1 MKQHTQINK
10 RFGHDEVK
18 TFLEARYVST
28 AEATWRLYDF
38 AAYTMSSNY
47 Y

>member
-28 AEATWRLYDF
+28 AEAT
-38 AAYTMSSNY
+38 
-47 Y
+47 